1 MNAKS
6 KTRKK
11 MTKPARRSDC
21 AVACTLD
28 LIGDR
33 WTLLVVRD
41 LLGGKRYFDEFLRSS
56 ERIAT
61 NILSARLGALQEH
74 GFIEKVPDPAD
85 QRRSAYRFTKE
96 GRHLVEL
103 LYDIARWGR
112 KHLPGTRI
120 VEGIKLPR
128 AQCNPLLHVRSSRRR
143 IA

>member
-1 MNAKS
+1 MKAKS

-41 LLGGKRYFDEFLRSS
+41 LLGGKRYFDEFLRSP

-96 GRHLVEL
+96 GLHLVEL
-103 LYDIARWGR
+103 LGHIAGWGR
-112 KHLPGTRI
+112 EHLPGTRI
-120 VEGIKLPR
+120 LEGIKLPR
-128 AQCNPLLHVRSSRRR
+128 A
-143 IA
+143 